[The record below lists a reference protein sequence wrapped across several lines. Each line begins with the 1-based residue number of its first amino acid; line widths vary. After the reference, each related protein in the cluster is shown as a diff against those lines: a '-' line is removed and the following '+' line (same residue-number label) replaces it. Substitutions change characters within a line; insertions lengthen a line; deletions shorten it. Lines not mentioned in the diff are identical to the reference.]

1 MEKVKPWWQSIAV
14 WAGVFS
20 LLNSAGLAGINID
33 FSTGDF
39 TGNIHELGASLV
51 GFAAS
56 AGMIWGRI
64 RATTRLHK

>member
-1 MEKVKPWWQSIAV
+1 MQSAKPWWQSLAV

-39 TGNIHELGASLV
+39 NGNIHELGASLI
-51 GFAAS
+51 GFVTS
-56 AGMIWGRI
+56 IGMIWGRI
-64 RATTRLHK
+64 HAKTRIGK